1 MWIRGL
7 ESPLRMDFRGRIVSH
22 YAIEDRLGAGG
33 MGEVFLAR
41 DIALERPAALKL
53 LPAGFAPELRVRL
66 VREAEACAHLQ
77 HPAIATFYEAGEADG
92 TTFLAMEYVRGETLR
107 MRLHRG
113 PIAGEDALAIAG
125 CLLEALA
132 HAHAAGVLHRD
143 LKPENVML
151 TGPRSAKLLDFGLAK
166 EISGASAEAD
176 ATATALTG
184 VGGVVGTAGYMSP
197 EQLRGDPVDA
207 RSDIFQLGALLYE
220 ALTGERAFPGATA
233 TERLANTLSR
243 DPDWSRVARPDV
255 PAGLRAVLTR
265 ALAREPAL
273 RYGSAAELLSEL
285 QRMHEGRL
293 VVDLPDTLAVLDLQN
308 LTGDPAD
315 DWLGS
320 GIAET
325 LGAELSRVEGLTVI
339 ARERVLKARSALG
352 RSGGGADAL
361 DVGLSLGCRWAFS
374 GSFQKVG
381 PHLRITTHL
390 TEVPT
395 GRIVSAEKLDGTLES
410 VFEMQ
415 DRLAG
420 SVAEALNVVRPQAA
434 AAPVGESRLEV
445 FENYARGRRLWLRLE
460 KGSFEKAREH
470 YETAIGLDPGH
481 APSLAGLAAVHS
493 MRFTFTTDP
502 QELTLALQYAER
514 ALAIDPENTEAL
526 VWRGYALLRQDHFEE
541 GIACEVQ
548 AMALDPTNL
557 YPPYFAGATLIFAG
571 RVEEA
576 VPYLRRAAEIGSKA
590 PITWLALGCGY
601 LQLGELPE
609 ARSSLERAVA
619 MERANSGEHSFPGTA
634 GFLAECLRRQGELPA
649 ARARALEGLEAVEKS
664 DHMYRDTLRA
674 TCLCAIGRTAL
685 DQSDRD
691 AATAAFRQA
700 LFQLRGRPQALAS
713 GHLAVQALAGLARA
727 GGGAAALEEAR
738 RLFAGRAGFD
748 FHGFYGCSDDFTGA
762 QLRAAEQALGS
773 PD

>member
-1 MWIRGL
+1 
-7 ESPLRMDFRGRIVSH
+7 MDFRGRIVSH
-22 YAIEDRLGAGG
+22 YAIEARLGAGG

-53 LPAGFAPELRVRL
+53 LPAGFGPELRVRL

-92 TTFLAMEYVRGETLR
+92 TTFLAMEYVHGETLR
-107 MRLHRG
+107 MRLHGG

-151 TGPRSAKLLDFGLAK
+151 TGARSAKLLDFGLAK

-285 QRMHEGRL
+285 QRIHEGRL
-293 VVDLPDTLAVLDLQN
+293 VVDLPDTVAVLDLQN

-352 RSGGGADAL
+352 SSGGAADAL

-381 PHLRITTHL
+381 PHLRITTRL

-395 GRIVSAEKLDGTLES
+395 VRIVSAEKLDGTLES

-420 SVAEALNVVRPQAA
+420 SVAGALNVVRPQAA

-470 YETAIGLDPGH
+470 YQTAIGLDPGH
-481 APSLAGLAAVHS
+481 APALAGLAGVHG

-502 QELTLALQYAER
+502 RELSLALQYADQ
-514 ALAIDPENTEAL
+514 ALAIDPENAEAL
-526 VWRGYALLRQDHFEE
+526 VWRGYALLRQERFDE
-541 GIACEVQ
+541 GVACEVR
-548 AMALDPTNL
+548 AMGLDPTNL
-557 YPPYFAGATLIFAG
+557 YPPYFAGATLMFAG
-571 RVEEA
+571 RLDEA
-576 VPYLRRAAEIGSKA
+576 VSYLRRAAEIGSKA
-590 PITWLALGCGY
+590 AITWLALGCCY

-619 MERANSGEHSFPGTA
+619 MERTGAGEHSFPGTA
-634 GFLAECLRRQGELPA
+634 GFLAECLRRQGELVA
-649 ARARALEGLEAVEKS
+649 ARARALEGLEAIERS

-674 TCLCAIGRTAL
+674 TCLLAIGRTAL
-685 DQSDRD
+685 DQEDRG

-700 LFQLRGRPQALAS
+700 LLQLRGRPQALGS
-713 GHLAVQALAGLARA
+713 GHLAVQALAGLALA
-727 GGGAAALEEAR
+727 GGGPAPLEEAR
-738 RLFAGRAGFD
+738 NLFRGRSGFD
-748 FHGFYGCSDDFTGA
+748 FHGFYGCSDEVTGA
-762 QLRAAEQALGS
+762 QLAAAERALGGRG
-773 PD
+773 